1 MIVKRLAVL
10 TAAGGLALALV
21 ACGSSSTPAASPAT
35 SNSSSSASSAA
46 APSGS
51 APMSSGA
58 MTSGAMSSGAMSSGA
73 MSSGA
78 MTSGGGAA
86 TALVGAG
93 CAGYAKAVPTG
104 AGSVGGMAAD
114 PVATAASN
122 NPLLKTLVAAVSGKV
137 NPKVNLVNTL
147 NSGEFTVFAPVDTAF
162 KKIDAATMGK
172 LATDSA
178 LLTKILTY
186 HVIPGQLDA
195 KAVIGTHKTVE
206 GGSVEVTGSG
216 DNIKINGTSAVIC
229 GNVKTK
235 NATVY
240 LIDTVLTPPAD
251 GAVTSGAMTSGAM
264 TSGAMTS
271 GAMTSGAMTSGATT
285 SGATTSGAMTS
296 GATTSGA
303 TTSGAALVGPGCA
316 AYAKAVPAGAGSV
329 GGMAADPVATAAS
342 NNPLLTTLVAAV
354 SGKVNPK
361 VNLVNTLNS
370 GEFTVFAPVD
380 SAFKKVD
387 AATMGKLTTD
397 GALLTKILT
406 YHVVAGQLD
415 ASKIAGT
422 HKTVEGGSVTVTG
435 SGNNL
440 KVNGANVI
448 CGNVKTKNATV
459 YLIDNV
465 LSPTS

>member
-58 MTSGAMSSGAMSSGA
+58 MTSGAMSSGA

-162 KKIDAATMGK
+162 KKIDAATLGK

-264 TSGAMTS
+264 
-271 GAMTSGAMTSGATT
+271 
-285 SGATTSGAMTS
+285 
-296 GATTSGA
+296 TSGA